1 MPIERS
7 QAAAGDFSNGGRLIG
22 NHNSELE
29 RLYPTLLILHR
40 NSGGADRQGDDSRVK
55 LGAAVIPAGAELCDR
70 GISDLSGIAIDGEVA
85 GINVQSLSD
94 KQLDLGTLEVI
105 RFHRD
110 RRDHITTNRLL
121 RSIAPARS
129 ERGRECEHGNEGDPL
144 VLRHIDILAALR
156 ALWRVTVFY
165 EVGRFTPSSHRSWG
179 APRIRC
185 GLRPSQSVWKP
196 VRRPRPRKE
205 LGVDQFELTILLVPV
220 FVLAILV
227 IRGLPGFFTPDRGTS
242 FSDRR
247 TAALF
252 IATTL
257 PLVIAVT
264 QIGVDTDVLDES
276 TAAAMVGAALV
287 TVLLFPL
294 LALVGRQVPGQ
305 AELADAKNAHTDQ
318 DTVVENAHE

>member
-1 MPIERS
+1 M
-7 QAAAGDFSNGGRLIG
+7 
-22 NHNSELE
+22 
-29 RLYPTLLILHR
+29 
-40 NSGGADRQGDDSRVK
+40 
-55 LGAAVIPAGAELCDR
+55 
-70 GISDLSGIAIDGEVA
+70 
-85 GINVQSLSD
+85 
-94 KQLDLGTLEVI
+94 
-105 RFHRD
+105 
-110 RRDHITTNRLL
+110 
-121 RSIAPARS
+121 
-129 ERGRECEHGNEGDPL
+129 
-144 VLRHIDILAALR
+144 
-156 ALWRVTVFY
+156 
-165 EVGRFTPSSHRSWG
+165 
-179 APRIRC
+179 
-185 GLRPSQSVWKP
+185 
-196 VRRPRPRKE
+196 
-205 LGVDQFELTILLVPV
+205 DQFELTILLVPV

-305 AELADAKNAHTDQ
+305 AELAGAKNAHTDQ